1 MKTSTTLT
9 LFVLSCMLLG
19 ACKSSESTMESAAPM
34 IESAAPMSVEQ
45 ELIESYLAALGGL
58 ETLRSIESMQLTG
71 EVEMPSV
78 GMTMPITITN
88 KRPSMVHVRVEVSAM
103 NAEVINAYDGE
114 TAWQIN
120 PMQGGTQKMTGEQ
133 ARSIKE
139 QADMDGLLI
148 DYEAKGYVV
157 HYVGEEEVN
166 GSNTKKLR
174 VMRPDSSEVF
184 VYLDAESFL
193 QVKTEAEGTNPM
205 TGAKAM
211 MEIFM
216 MDYRDVDGMM
226 VPFKMKVV
234 MDGQIFQNITI
245 KEVKTNV
252 EVDDLIFMYPKK

>member
-9 LFVLSCMLLG
+9 LFVLGCLLLG
-19 ACKSSESTMESAAPM
+19 ACKSSESTMESAAPL
-34 IESAAPMSVEQ
+34 SVEQ
-45 ELIESYLAALGGL
+45 ELIESYIAALGGL
-58 ETLRSIESMQLTG
+58 ETIRSIESMQVTG

-88 KRPSMVHVRVEVSAM
+88 KRPAMAHVRVEIPAM
-103 NAEVINAYDGE
+103 SAEVINAYDGE
-114 TAWQIN
+114 TAWENN
-120 PMQGGTQKMTGEQ
+120 PMGGGLRKMTGEQ
-133 ARSIKE
+133 ARNMKE
-139 QADMDGLLI
+139 QADMDGFLI
-148 DYEAKGYVV
+148 DYEAKGYTV

-184 VYLDAESFL
+184 VYLDTESFL
-193 QVKTEAEGTNPM
+193 QVKTEGEGTNPM
-205 TGAKAM
+205 TGAKVK
-211 MEIFM
+211 METFM

-234 MDGQIFQNITI
+234 MDGQVFQNITM